1 MTHWRCYL
9 ISSAFNVN
17 TSKSN
22 HQLTKKIS
30 RDEFKNRPLLDPI
43 FFDLQTN
50 QPVQNRA
57 LLTHNREKLQIEFQ
71 APYAGIFQA
80 FLMHN
85 VKDNAYCSIA
95 SFSISANKA
104 SNIQHP
110 TYFHS
115 SAKDIKIES
124 PLVQL
129 HADSTYEFKI
139 KVALHQHVWVA
150 SPPFFVDIRLN

>member
-1 MTHWRCYL
+1 
-9 ISSAFNVN
+9 
-17 TSKSN
+17 
-22 HQLTKKIS
+22 
-30 RDEFKNRPLLDPI
+30 
-43 FFDLQTN
+43 
-50 QPVQNRA
+50 
-57 LLTHNREKLQIEFQ
+57 
-71 APYAGIFQA
+71 
-80 FLMHN
+80 MHN
-85 VKDNAYCSIA
+85 VKDNAYSSIA

-139 KVALHQHVWVA
+139 KVSNKKYALLFCNGKKNRLKNQGNG
-150 SPPFFVDIRLN
+150 FFSKK